1 MKTEEEV
8 AKTEKEPKVIPIV
21 DDWFLG
27 ADNYCLILYRRKK
40 VTGGGNG
47 GKQVKQ
53 ENIGTYTYNAV
64 GYYTTLDGV
73 FDALGRTHMRETI
86 NKAKTK
92 TMEDLMDEMVKFSK
106 RIKEIDDVMI
116 AALRKGKKDE

>member
-1 MKTEEEV
+1 MKTEEDA
-8 AKTEKEPKVIPIV
+8 AKKEKEPKVLPIV
-21 DDWFLG
+21 DDWYLG

-40 VTGGGNG
+40 VTGSGVG

-53 ENIGTYTYNAV
+53 ENIGTYNYNAV

-73 FDALGRTHMRETI
+73 FDAVGRTHMRETI

-92 TMEDLMDEMVKFSK
+92 TLQDLMEEMVKFGK
-106 RIKEIDDVMI
+106 RVHEIDEAMI
-116 AALRKGKKDE
+116 ATLRKGKKDE

>member
-8 AKTEKEPKVIPIV
+8 VKTEKEPKVIPIV

-40 VTGGGNG
+40 VTGSGNG

-64 GYYTTLDGV
+64 GYYATLDGV

-116 AALRKGKKDE
+116 ADLRKGKKDE